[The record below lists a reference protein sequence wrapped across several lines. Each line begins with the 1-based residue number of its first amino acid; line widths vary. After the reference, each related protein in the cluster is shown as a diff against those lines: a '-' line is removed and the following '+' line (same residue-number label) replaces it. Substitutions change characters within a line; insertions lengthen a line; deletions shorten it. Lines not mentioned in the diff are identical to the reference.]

1 MKKASAKLRPRMHN
15 RRAQN
20 EVEISA
26 QELRLLRKLKS
37 SSRPT
42 FEALVHVIYHLV
54 ELPPPIR
61 PKISKKDY
69 LNDPLW
75 KLVGKAAS
83 GRKND
88 DSAIE
93 HDRYLYGG
101 EA

>member
-1 MKKASAKLRPRMHN
+1 MKKILSKPRK
-15 RRAQN
+15 RAQSQRAQN
-20 EVEISA
+20 DVVLSA

-42 FEALVHVIYHLV
+42 YEALVHVIYHLV
-54 ELPPPIR
+54 ELPPQTT

>member
-1 MKKASAKLRPRMHN
+1 MKKILSKPRK
-15 RRAQN
+15 RAQSQRAQN
-20 EVEISA
+20 DVDLSA

-42 FEALVHVIYHLV
+42 YEALVHVIYHLV
-54 ELPPPIR
+54 ELPPQAT

-101 EA
+101 TA